1 MRRGA
6 PLCSRR
12 FTAVDKLLAERRRN
26 AICIPVG
33 LYVTFVGSQEAGRW
47 AMAGRVF
54 VVGVGMTEFEK
65 PGRRDNWGYPDM
77 AREAGTRALQ
87 DSLARR

>member
-1 MRRGA
+1 
-6 PLCSRR
+6 
-12 FTAVDKLLAERRRN
+12 
-26 AICIPVG
+26 
-33 LYVTFVGSQEAGRW
+33 
-47 AMAGRVF
+47 MAGRVF